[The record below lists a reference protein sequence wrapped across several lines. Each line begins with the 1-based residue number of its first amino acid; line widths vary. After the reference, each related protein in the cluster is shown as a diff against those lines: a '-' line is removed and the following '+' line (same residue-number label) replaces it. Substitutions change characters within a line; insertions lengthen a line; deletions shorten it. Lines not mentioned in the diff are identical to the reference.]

1 VEIVQSL
8 TPPNTPN
15 TCSSAAGAMNQGPG
29 QDTLIAQY
37 LENYFTRDQRVAFD
51 AYQGRIQNAR
61 DMAELQSLIL
71 ETQYL
76 RSGAYQSHS
85 AQAHQQIAHAWQG
98 QPIEQEDFSLIRTL
112 SVVAGQLSI
121 MPAQAD
127 PIVTGAAGA
136 AAVNAGASAVSAA
149 GSVAAHAGSVA
160 AHAGASAAAGSSN
173 ALAGITNG
181 LGSKFSSAI
190 QSVSNGVKK
199 LFTNPYTRL
208 AMSGLLTANS
218 MFMISHIGKEE
229 KKAEE
234 RKAFLEKLKGQVNI
248 AGSSVNCGSADV
260 NSQVSCPT
268 TTPAGTEAEST
279 SAGGDNPGTA
289 GNYGTAKT
297 GTASTL
303 GTHCISATGSF
314 DASCGCK
321 ATSSCLNTSN
331 RLIGADTGGI
341 SLDGLPNTLDGI
353 ASGYIDP
360 ATIDSAAMG
369 AAAARY
375 KKISD
380 NLAAKNPKVKAAQA
394 DAAKRVA
401 QLRSQFEKQ
410 FGSDPVL
417 AAADRAGTADLSD
430 ASPSEALE
438 KIKEELKQEVNHVA
452 GPAGAEALPGQPSL
466 DLGLTEEP
474 AVLGAEDPLAKNMAS
489 EFELGNNDINTASE
503 SNIFDIVSNRYRRSG
518 IRRLFGSEAV
528 IPVDKAAPEQI
539 NK

>member
-51 AYQGRIQNAR
+51 AYQGRTQNAR
-61 DMAELQSLIL
+61 DMADLQSLIL

-76 RSGAYQSHS
+76 RSGANQSHS
-85 AQAHQQIAHAWQG
+85 AQAHQEIAHAWQG
-98 QPIEQEDFSLIRTL
+98 QPIEQEDFSLIRAL
-112 SVVAGQLSI
+112 SVVTGQLSI
-121 MPAQAD
+121 MPAKAD
-127 PIVTGAAGA
+127 PIGTGAAGA
-136 AAVNAGASAVSAA
+136 AAANAGAS
-149 GSVAAHAGSVA
+149 
-160 AHAGASAAAGSSN
+160 SSN
-173 ALAGITNG
+173 ALAVITNG

-208 AMSGLLTANS
+208 AMAGLLAANS

-229 KKAEE
+229 KKAQD

-248 AGSSVNCGSADV
+248 AGASVNCGSADV

-353 ASGYIDP
+353 ASGAIDP

-417 AAADRAGTADLSD
+417 AAADRAGAADLSD

-438 KIKEELKQEVNHVA
+438 KMKEELKQEVNHVA

-528 IPVDKAAPEQI
+528 IPVDKAATEQI